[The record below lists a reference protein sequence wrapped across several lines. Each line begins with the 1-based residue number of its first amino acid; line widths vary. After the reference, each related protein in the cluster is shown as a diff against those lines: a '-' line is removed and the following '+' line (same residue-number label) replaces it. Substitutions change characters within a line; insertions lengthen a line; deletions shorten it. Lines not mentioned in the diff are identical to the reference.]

1 MKMWIYPHDRRFR
14 HERLGMDGRQ
24 ATPVSASDPRRCAD
38 LKIIADGTVQM
49 LLDTNKQG
57 VEQKRNTPEPDTPPR
72 KWEDGA
78 WTLPQLGRPMSVFGS
93 GFTVRHI
100 RIPWLKLDNCKEM
113 ENQ

>member
-1 MKMWIYPHDRRFR
+1 MNMWIYPHDRRFR

-57 VEQKRNTPEPDTPPR
+57 DEQKRDTHLSQILHHESGRMAPGLYR
-72 KWEDGA
+72 NSED
-78 WTLPQLGRPMSVFGS
+78 P
-93 GFTVRHI
+93 
-100 RIPWLKLDNCKEM
+100 
-113 ENQ
+113 